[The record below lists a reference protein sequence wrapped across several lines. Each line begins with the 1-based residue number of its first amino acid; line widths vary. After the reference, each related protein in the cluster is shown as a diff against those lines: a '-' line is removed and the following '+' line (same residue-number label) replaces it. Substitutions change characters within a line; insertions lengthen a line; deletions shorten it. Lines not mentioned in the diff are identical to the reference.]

1 MELLKPHILKIAFTP
16 TLCLILT
23 ACGGGGSE
31 GNSDSTSTKPP
42 ECTSFQYLDTATN
55 QCKSKTA
62 QVITDLNLP
71 ELLLYESATLKAKSN
86 MGLEIS
92 YTSQTPEVC
101 RVTNNVVNTFS
112 TGTCTVMATQV
123 GTDKVLPATSISTS
137 NQVKINQIITGLVLP
152 EMTTGEIIV
161 LDALSSANLKIS
173 YISQTPQICSVT
185 ENTVKGLA
193 VGICTI
199 TASQAGS
206 DKVFPALSVTK
217 TNRVDA
223 PAYMFSPLPTT
234 GIFQCGNLYQNFLAC
249 DAISLGSLYGL
260 EQDAEIKAGQPMS
273 YILLK
278 QNGEECVKDNVTG
291 LIWEQKTIGGGLRDA
306 NQAYTWYNSNNNNN
320 GGFAG
325 SEKIQASTSI
335 KKDCNLSKCNTE
347 AYIAALNTAK
357 YCGYNNWRLP
367 TRTELISI
375 IDYGHAYKSINPIF
389 TNTRAGNF
397 WTNASYPGYS
407 YITFTSDNSEAWSIN
422 FWEGGTRADKKD
434 SLQLIRAVRS
444 AQ

>member
-1 MELLKPHILKIAFTP
+1 MELLKPNILSIAFTP

-23 ACGGGGSE
+23 ACGGGSG
-31 GNSDSTSTKPP
+31 GNSDSTPTKPA
-42 ECTSFQYLDTATN
+42 ECTSLQYLDTVTN

-62 QVITDLNLP
+62 QAITDLSLP

-86 MGLEIS
+86 IGLEIT

-112 TGTCTVMATQV
+112 IGTCTVTASQA
-123 GTDKVLPATSISTS
+123 GTDKVLPATPISTS
-137 NQVKINQIITGLVLP
+137 NQVKTNQTITGFVLP
-152 EMTTGEIIV
+152 EITVGEMST
-161 LDALSSANLKIS
+161 LGALSSENLKIS
-173 YISQTPQICSVT
+173 YTSQTPLICSVT
-185 ENTVKGLA
+185 ENTVKGLN

-206 DKVFPALSVTK
+206 DKVLPAQSVTK

-223 PAYMFSPLPTT
+223 PSYTFSPLTTT
-234 GIFQCGNLYQNFLAC
+234 GVIQCGNLYQNFLSCNAM
-249 DAISLGSLYGL
+249 SLGSLYGL
-260 EQDAEIKAGQPMS
+260 EQDAEVKAGQAMN
-273 YILLK
+273 YTLLK

-291 LIWEQKTIGGGLRDA
+291 LIWEQKTIDGGLRDA
-306 NQAYTWYNSNNNNN
+306 NQAYTWYNSNNDNN

-325 SEKIQASTSI
+325 SEKVQASTSI

-347 AYIAALNTAK
+347 AYIAALNIAK

-407 YITFTSDNSEAWSIN
+407 YITFTSNNNDAWSIN
-422 FWEGGTRADKKD
+422 FWEGGTRADNKD